1 MQSIIQLKVWMIW
14 AYVKNIYFVWQLKM
28 PYLCHCSK
36 VKVRFKFTKAG
47 GNRTAEDTKKLM
59 QVIGAKEEDT
69 PLLKFWMQGLSLQY
83 RQHILTASKS
93 SRWYQTSIWVTVIA
107 ILQSPL
113 RLFFCPLLL
122 PVIVH
127 LNTFTYFVKLN
138 LNIYYLWRTS
148 NERYN

>member
-1 MQSIIQLKVWMIW
+1 MIDLGS
-14 AYVKNIYFVWQLKM
+14 YNFFYFVWLLKL
-28 PYLCHCSK
+28 PFLCHCSK

-93 SRWYQTSIWVTVIA
+93 SRWYQTSTCVTCNCKFSSVTSLFPPIVVSCLSQHTHLICLWNWIWIF
-107 ILQSPL
+107 IICNISEGLQM
-113 RLFFCPLLL
+113 RE
-122 PVIVH
+122 I
-127 LNTFTYFVKLN
+127 
-138 LNIYYLWRTS
+138 
-148 NERYN
+148 